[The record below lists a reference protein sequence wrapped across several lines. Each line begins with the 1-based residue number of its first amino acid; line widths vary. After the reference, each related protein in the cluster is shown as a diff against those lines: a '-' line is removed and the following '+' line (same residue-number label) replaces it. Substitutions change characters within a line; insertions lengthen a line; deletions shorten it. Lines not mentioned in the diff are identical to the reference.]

1 MTTQLPPGTAGRFI
15 AARADGPQS
24 GGVGGGLPAASD
36 DQRAAQY
43 FLAGVLGAPP
53 QVQRRQHFGPARLAQ
68 TRLAHSM
75 TGLTQR
81 RFIATSALSTETGAA
96 FAVMTCAANSAHAAR
111 PSEKLVRLLM
121 VPSELKLPP
130 LAAISIVIRRRGMR
144 KPLSGRGSVLHLPR
158 RLIDRDLYR
167 HALRAAA
174 AARSAHRGGSEIVQT
189 HRDAHVGVG
198 RADAVGRIER
208 APADARHV
216 NLRPGMAGVLLRHAV
231 GAVEITADITRRNV
245 EMARGRDEDVS
256 QVLAHAAPERE
267 GFCGSRCAV
276 CRIGVV
282 GHLGVDAAE

>member
-1 MTTQLPPGTAGRFI
+1 MQLAEGRHVVEAGIGARVADHDQTVAHQNPATIGHDDSASPGHRREIYSGAGGW
-15 AARADGPQS
+15 AAIRWS
-24 GGVGGGLPAASD
+24 GGGLPAASD

-81 RFIATSALSTETGAA
+81 RFIATSALSTESGAA

-144 KPLSGRGSVLHLPR
+144 KPLSGR
-158 RLIDRDLYR
+158 
-167 HALRAAA
+167 
-174 AARSAHRGGSEIVQT
+174 
-189 HRDAHVGVG
+189 
-198 RADAVGRIER
+198 
-208 APADARHV
+208 
-216 NLRPGMAGVLLRHAV
+216 
-231 GAVEITADITRRNV
+231 
-245 EMARGRDEDVS
+245 
-256 QVLAHAAPERE
+256 
-267 GFCGSRCAV
+267 
-276 CRIGVV
+276 
-282 GHLGVDAAE
+282 